1 MAHAGGKMFSV
12 PYLVAQVKNTQ
23 EDADTNLVS
32 GKFLQAASS
41 IRPEWKVIYKNLN
54 VSSLLGFSLR
64 HPGTTP
70 LWFNTKELKFKRD
83 KATSLSKLTAD
94 YLKEI
99 SL

>member
-1 MAHAGGKMFSV
+1 
-12 PYLVAQVKNTQ
+12 LVAQVKSALENKSQ
-23 EDADTNLVS
+23 RLVN
-32 GKFLQAASS
+32 GDFLQATTSVG
-41 IRPEWKVIYKNLN
+41 PEWKIIYKNLN

-83 KATSLSKLTAD
+83 KATALSKLSAD